1 MFLKKSILFVSLLT
15 LSYSAN
21 TPEYYLSNSASGVTK
36 IFKDVSMPLDIS
48 KVICDVE
55 SGTKVEKISEKP
67 LLGTTMTEVKVLEGD
82 CQGNIGWVGKENLK
96 IIVR

>member
-15 LSYSAN
+15 LSYSAS
-21 TPEYYLSNSASGVTK
+21 TPEYYLSNSTK
-36 IFKDVSMPLDIS
+36 IFKEVNTSLDIS
-48 KVICDVE
+48 KSICDVE

-67 LLGTTMTEVKVLEGD
+67 FLGTTMVEVKVLEGT
-82 CQGNIGWVGKENLK
+82 CQENIGWTGKENLK

>member
-15 LSYSAN
+15 LSYSAS
-21 TPEYYLSNSASGVTK
+21 TPEYYLSNSTSGATK
-36 IFKDVSMPLDIS
+36 IFKEVNTSLDIS
-48 KVICDVE
+48 KSICDVE

-67 LLGTTMTEVKVLEGD
+67 FLGTTMVEVKVLEGT
-82 CQGNIGWVGKENLK
+82 CQENIGWTGKENLK

>member
-1 MFLKKSILFVSLLT
+1 MFLRKSILFVSLLT

-21 TPEYYLSNSASGVTK
+21 IPEYYLSNSSSGVTK
-36 IFKDVSMPLDIS
+36 IFKEASFPLDIS
-48 KVICDVE
+48 KAICDVE

-67 LLGTTMTEVKVLEGD
+67 FFGTTIAEVKILEGD
-82 CQGNIGWVGKENLK
+82 CQGNMGWVGKENLK

>member
-36 IFKDVSMPLDIS
+36 IFKDVSMPLDF
-48 KVICDVE
+48 
-55 SGTKVEKISEKP
+55 
-67 LLGTTMTEVKVLEGD
+67 
-82 CQGNIGWVGKENLK
+82 LK
-96 IIVR
+96 